1 MIRKHSLSLIMFLIG
16 LGAMTKVVLV
26 GSIAISEIF
35 IFLLAPFI
43 AMKDFRSLKRD
54 GFVPVLLLLSLT
66 MCGCVVATIV
76 NHAPLFRSVKVL
88 AQYYALFAIIV
99 VAHRLLSRDPASLKW
114 FLCGAFISG
123 LITIFAFNTTIH
135 GSSTGM
141 ITLEESTAAE
151 VVNGPLFWMFQL
163 QNALNG
169 LIGGLYFNIPYLLC
183 VSAPIGAI
191 VITAL
196 TGISGRAF
204 SLCLLATWGLI
215 VYCRK
220 SISRMQSVSRHFIV
234 VAIVG
239 FIALFCFKSCY
250 SYLAKNGMLG
260 DEARIKYFAQT
271 KSGDSILRLLMGG
284 RVEFFI
290 GMRAAFDKPIIGY
303 GVLPCDTKG
312 YIQEFYTKYG
322 DEQDLRN
329 YMQSLLRN
337 GSYVEHVIPTHSY
350 IAGSWVFC
358 GISGLVLWIYV
369 LRLCYMFFRK
379 WITAI
384 PEWFG
389 YFAMGIPIFVWDI
402 FFSPITN
409 RMLPAFMITALLLAK
424 AVYERRVMLPLD
436 MSDVKP

>member
-1 MIRKHSLSLIMFLIG
+1 MSKRSQALIMFLVG

-35 IFLLAPFI
+35 IFVCAPFI
-43 AMKDFRSLKRD
+43 ALKDFKNLRRD
-54 GFVPVLLLLSLT
+54 GFMPVLALLALT
-66 MCGCVVATIV
+66 MCGCVVATLV

-88 AQYYALFAIIV
+88 AQYYAFFAIIV
-99 VAHRLLSRDPASLKW
+99 VSRRLLSRDPASLKW
-114 FLCGAFISG
+114 FLFGAFISG

-141 ITLEESTAAE
+141 VTLEESTAAE

-163 QNALNG
+163 QNALNA
-169 LIGGLYFNIPYLLC
+169 LVGGFYFKTPYLLS
-183 VSAPIGAI
+183 VVAPIGAI

-204 SLCLLATWGLI
+204 SLCLLATWGLL
-215 VYCRK
+215 VYCGK
-220 SISRMQSVSRHFIV
+220 SIKRMQSVSKHFIV
-234 VAIVG
+234 VGLVG
-239 FIALFCFKSCY
+239 VAVLICFKSCY
-250 SYLAKNGMLG
+250 SYLAKNGVLG

-271 KSGDSILRLLMGG
+271 KSGDSMLRLLMSG

-290 GMRAAFDKPIIGY
+290 GMRAAIDKPILGY
-303 GVLPCDTKG
+303 GVLPRDTKG

-350 IAGSWVFC
+350 LAGSWVFC
-358 GISGLVLWIYV
+358 GIFGLVLWFYV
-369 LRLCYMFFRK
+369 LWLCYMLFRK
-379 WITAI
+379 WIAAI

-389 YFAMGIPIFVWDI
+389 YFSMGIPILVWDI

-409 RMLPAFMITALLLAK
+409 RMLPAFMITALILAK
-424 AVYERRVMLPLD
+424 AVHERRVILPLD